1 LYWIYDLPRLVGT
14 LLFSAVFVGF
24 TWMGLVLIRPWV
36 RRHAANQPDWNALI
50 GAILAAFVV
59 FYGITLALISISSYQ
74 NFAAANQVVTREA
87 TALGTLYR
95 DVSSYPEPMGGELQ
109 RMLRHYTRYVIE
121 EAWPAQKRGVIP
133 EGGTA
138 RVTTFQDKLLSFQP
152 QTPAEEILHAETL
165 RQFDVFVDYRRQRL
179 NSVSTGLPDVLW
191 FVVLVGA
198 VVNAMLTWMFDVK
211 QLTVH
216 LLLAGLMSLFV
227 AQIVF
232 MIVAMDEPFRGNVSV
247 GSDAF
252 QLVQRSLMGEER

>member
-36 RRHAANQPDWNALI
+36 RRHAAAQPDWNALI

-95 DVSSYPEPMGGELQ
+95 DVSSYPEPIRGELQ
-109 RMLRHYTRYVIE
+109 AMLRDYTRYVIE
-121 EAWPAQKRGVIP
+121 EAWPAQRRGVIP

-138 RVTTFQDKLLSFQP
+138 RTTAFQNRLLSFQP
-152 QTPAEEILHAETL
+152 QTRAEAILHAETIA
-165 RQFDVFVDYRRQRL
+165 QFGVFVDYRRQRL
-179 NSVSTGLPDVLW
+179 NSV
-191 FVVLVGA
+191 
-198 VVNAMLTWMFDVK
+198 
-211 QLTVH
+211 
-216 LLLAGLMSLFV
+216 LAGLPVALWLVVGVGAILNAGLTWLFDVNRLMVHLILAGIVSLFV
-227 AQIVF
+227 ALVVYLV
-232 MIVAMDEPFRGNVSV
+232 VAMDNPFRGELSV
-247 GSDAF
+247 YPEAF
-252 QLVQRSLMGEER
+252 EVVQRSLMEQDR